1 MTKSAK
7 FSIIG
12 TGLVLS
18 LIITNYISAQNKDIS
33 FARGWE
39 ITNNQIANIGIGPVL
54 LGADGKPLQAPKQ
67 NIIPFTLEQ
76 ASQMLISNS
85 EVIGIAE
92 KTIDIAKA
100 EKQKLNSAWYPFI
113 TASGGYT
120 HTSKDISVQANA
132 GEVLKPI
139 EDAAAKHLPS
149 SEQLQALL
157 KEAGPVFEQLF
168 PHLSPQQI
176 EGIIGGIGNVIEG
189 IGSSLNNM
197 ITEMNSLNINFPLLD
212 KNLAT
217 IDATAT
223 WPLFTGGKRIFA
235 NKIGKS
241 MIASAEGMKTVAT
254 DAQLVV
260 MVEAYY
266 TYKLAQE
273 VVKEKVENYQTMQ
286 LLFNNAQSLMNNGM
300 INKAELLVAQ
310 VALEEAI
317 RELNNS
323 RESVGVAESAL
334 KTVIGIQNEDNNST
348 IDPISN
354 FFIMDPIPP
363 LSYFEKQID
372 SNNIQIKVLKEQQNI
387 TKYEKKIAESGY
399 APNIAV
405 FAKQNI
411 YSYQIPSNLAP
422 RTVFGAGM
430 VWNIFDGLNRE
441 KNIRIAKKSSDQATL
456 TIEKTRKDLH
466 LLANKLRSQMNDA
479 INNLNAL
486 KTTVAL
492 CQELLEVREKSF
504 KEGMAT
510 SFDVV
515 QARNNLT
522 KAKIAQS
529 FAHWQYDVA
538 LANMSAICGD
548 IGLASF
554 FWFANNSTNVNN

>member
-1 MTKSAK
+1 MAKSVK
-7 FSIIG
+7 LILIF
-12 TGLVLS
+12 TS
-18 LIITNYISAQNKDIS
+18 LFYLITLNNKLHSQNNDIS
-33 FARGWE
+33 FAKGWE
-39 ITNNQIANIGIGPVL
+39 ITNNHIANMGIGPVL
-54 LGADGKPLQAPKQ
+54 LGPDGHPLSAPKPD
-67 NIIPFTLEQ
+67 IINFTLEE
-76 ASQMLISNS
+76 ASQLLLSNS
-85 EVIGIAE
+85 QTIAIAD
-92 KTIDIAKA
+92 KSLDIAKA

-120 HTSKDISVQANA
+120 HTTKDISVKANA
-132 GEVLKPI
+132 GEVLKPV
-139 EDAAAKHLPS
+139 EDVVAGHLPS
-149 SEQLQALL
+149 SEQIQTLL
-157 KEAGPVFEQLF
+157 KDAGPIFEQLF

-189 IGSSLNNM
+189 IGSSLNSM
-197 ITEMNSLNINFPLLD
+197 MSEMNGINLNFPLLD

-241 MIASAEGMKTVAT
+241 MIASAEGMRTVTT

-266 TYKLAQE
+266 TYKLSKE
-273 VVKEKVENYQTMQ
+273 VVKEKIENYQTMQ
-286 LLFNNAQSLMNNGM
+286 LLYNNAQSLMNNGM

-310 VALEEAI
+310 VAMEEAI
-317 RELNNS
+317 RELNTA
-323 RESVGVAESAL
+323 RESETVAESAL
-334 KTVIGIQNEDNNST
+334 KTVVGINNM
-348 IDPISN
+348 PSN
-354 FFIMDPIPP
+354 SVIEPVSSFFIMDPIPP
-363 LSYFEKQID
+363 LSYFEQQID

-422 RTVFGAGM
+422 RTIFGAGM
-430 VWNIFDGLNRE
+430 VWNLFDGLNRE
-441 KNIRIAKKSSDQATL
+441 KNIRIAKKSNDQMSL

-466 LLANKLRSQMNDA
+466 LLANKLRSQMSDA
-479 INNLNAL
+479 ITNLNAL
-486 KTTVAL
+486 RTTVEL
-492 CQELLEVREKSF
+492 CEELLSVREKSF

-515 QARNNLT
+515 QARTNLT
-522 KAKIAQS
+522 RARIAQS
-529 FAHWQYDVA
+529 FAHWQYDIA

-554 FWFANNSTNVNN
+554 FWFANNGN